1 MEGNRTKKWVS
12 HARNRR
18 IIRRE
23 DHLRV
28 MTMAVRLLL
37 LLVAFKLLGG

>member
-1 MEGNRTKKWVS
+1 MEGNRTKKYVS

-28 MTMAVRLLL
+28 MTMRLLL